1 MQRLVTAEYYKLWK
15 NKGIYTIFALSC
27 MPILFGLLV
36 SLKLNGLTISEGAF
50 DLISFPNNMWQFFIG
65 TSLPI
70 IILSYLSAS
79 LGRELKNGTLTY
91 QLTRTVSRKKII
103 ISKVLTILS
112 FNLFYFILFFVVSFV
127 TYILFI
133 QGTVYSGA
141 TQFDAVSRET
151 ILTSLLALV
160 IQITFCL
167 LSLLFSLKVSTIG
180 LVSIV
185 FVATSLLSMVSN
197 IKSVSL
203 YVPGSIFYAPH
214 MIGDGQF
221 LLVWVVQLTALI
233 LLSVLTIF
241 IVNYKFVKK

>member
-1 MQRLVTAEYYKLWK
+1 M
-15 NKGIYTIFALSC
+15 
-27 MPILFGLLV
+27 
-36 SLKLNGLTISEGAF
+36 
-50 DLISFPNNMWQFFIG
+50 
-65 TSLPI
+65 
-70 IILSYLSAS
+70 
-79 LGRELKNGTLTY
+79 
-91 QLTRTVSRKKII
+91 
-103 ISKVLTILS
+103 
-112 FNLFYFILFFVVSFV
+112 VSFV